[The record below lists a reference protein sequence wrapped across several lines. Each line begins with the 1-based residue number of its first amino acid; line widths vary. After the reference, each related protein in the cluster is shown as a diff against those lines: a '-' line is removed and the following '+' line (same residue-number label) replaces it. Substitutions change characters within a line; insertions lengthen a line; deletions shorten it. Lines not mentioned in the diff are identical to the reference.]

1 MKNSIFIKIFGLP
14 LTALIV
20 GGCFFFLTSASS
32 VEHSNNESLAQLS
45 ADIAKKKAE
54 LNALKTAKSETVISS
69 DPFIGEISMFA
80 GNFAPRGWA
89 FCDGQLLPISQNQAL
104 FSILGTIYGGDGR
117 TSFAVP
123 DLRGR
128 SAVSFG
134 QGPGLTPIRLG
145 QRRGTE
151 FVTQTISQM
160 APHTHNAT
168 FKATGSGLTTEVK
181 ASTANATKSVPAAGD
196 FIAAPGNIGRSPQP
210 SAGFIAAAN
219 VGTTVAL
226 GGVSGISG
234 GTVTVDSSGQG
245 IKQHNL
251 PPQLGLRYC
260 MSITGL
266 FPSRP

>member
-1 MKNSIFIKIFGLP
+1 MLKTNSFKVLATAIAVAGVGVIIDASSNPAQAACGPDPYLGTIC
-14 LTALIV
+14 LTA
-20 GGCFFFLTSASS
+20 GSYC
-32 VEHSNNESLAQLS
+32 
-45 ADIAKKKAE
+45 
-54 LNALKTAKSETVISS
+54 
-69 DPFIGEISMFA
+69 
-80 GNFAPRGWA
+80 PRGYA
-89 FCDGQLLPISQNQAL
+89 PADGQLMAISQYTAL
-104 FSILGTIYGGDGR
+104 FAYIGSVYGGDGR

-196 FIAAPGNIGRSPQP
+196 FIAAPRSIGRSPLP

-219 VGTTVAL
+219 VGTT
-226 GGVSGISG
+226 
-234 GTVTVDSSGQG
+234 
-245 IKQHNL
+245 
-251 PPQLGLRYC
+251 
-260 MSITGL
+260 
-266 FPSRP
+266 